1 MTATYSQNAIIPV
14 TPLLTL
20 IDNTSKKEK
29 KKKKK
34 SVLLLADIS
43 QVSTDHQIFKNAALL
58 AAANF

>member
-29 KKKKK
+29 KKKKVFFYWQTFHK
-34 SVLLLADIS
+34 FP
-43 QVSTDHQIFKNAALL
+43 QIIKYLKMQPY
-58 AAANF
+58 